1 MCFSCA
7 AWADI
12 ERIVY
17 ATKTSGLSGIDDSYE
32 FKGVSLQ
39 DLATKLL
46 RPMSVEYIPLLDT
59 SV

>member
-17 ATKTSGLSGIDDSYE
+17 ATKASELADVDDSYE

-46 RPMSVEYIPLLDT
+46 RPMSVEYMPLVDA